1 LDVDRNAQSFLQY
14 CPFFVYQTF
23 PSASFVLLKVLKN
36 QYFAAFVEA
45 EAGKK
50 LFNLSVTAIRK
61 MSVSNNDLPGRLRDV
76 LAYLWSHAD
85 TQIISGVG
93 RDRIA
98 AEDSGSNEY
107 ERGV

>member
-1 LDVDRNAQSFLQY
+1 
-14 CPFFVYQTF
+14 
-23 PSASFVLLKVLKN
+23 VLLKVLKN

-76 LAYLWSHAD
+76 LAYIWSHAD

-93 RDRIA
+93 RDGLQLKIRGRMSMSVVY
-98 AEDSGSNEY
+98 DSLWRWREQFEVRRDDSDGK
-107 ERGV
+107 